1 MIRRPPRSTRPDTL
15 FPYTTLFRAVAGER
29 VADLGC
35 GVATAALCLLARV
48 PDLHVTG
55 LELQAP
61 LASLALENAA
71 LNGCANRLEVAVGD
85 VAEPPAGFGAGRFDH
100 VLLKPPYLDP
110 ASVRGPALALRGI
123 QTGGGGA
130 ALEKT

>member
-71 LNGCANRLEVAVGD
+71 LNGCANRLEVAVGA
-85 VAEPPAGFGAGRFDH
+85 VAEPPAGCADGRFES
-100 VLLKPPYLDP
+100 VLDWEGVDEGK
-110 ASVRGPALALRGI
+110 SVAVGVKS
-123 QTGGGGA
+123 GGGWDS
-130 ALEKT
+130 